1 MTKGTKQLL
10 LVAGAAVAVY
20 FLFFKEK
27 KEVGASI
34 QLGSLDAG
42 VSADLDS
49 KSENF
54 EDGFS
59 RMGGFTPSD
68 HSNTF

>member
-49 KSENF
+49 GSENF

-59 RMGGFTPSD
+59 KMGGFTPSD
-68 HSNTF
+68 HSKTF